1 MLLVGSIA
9 WYPVYV
15 HLLIALAAAAGL
27 AYERAAHRRALTGWT
42 VAALVGIGVVGAAVI
57 ASISMQSIVSISTGP
72 LWWPFL
78 QACSLPALLAAGLL
92 VVMTRSLRGS
102 TSSQPLRP
110 RRDTLNVTAG
120 IPLGDRPALVP

>member
-15 HLLIALAAAAGL
+15 HLLIAVAAAAGL
-27 AYERAAHRRALTGWT
+27 AYERGLHRRALAAST

-57 ASISMQSIVSISTGP
+57 AAISMDTIVGISSGP
-72 LWWPFL
+72 LWWAFL

-92 VVMTRSLRGS
+92 VAMVRALRSAGVTRAA
-102 TSSQPLRP
+102 
-110 RRDTLNVTAG
+110 V
-120 IPLGDRPALVP
+120 PAR